1 MADRSTKRTEASVL
15 TERLRAD
22 IVSGVVAPGA
32 RLKLVPLARRFDVS
46 RGPLREAAS
55 RLAAEGLLT
64 IEDQRGFRVKPV
76 SRADLLDVTATR
88 KQIEG
93 LALRASLTHGDVAWE
108 GDVLSAAHVLDRVS
122 SPGADPDAQA
132 VFRARHADFHRA
144 LVAACPS
151 VYLREFRDHLYRL
164 TERYRNLALQG
175 PRSAGPARDVAAEHA
190 ALAQAAV
197 ARDADAACALLDAHL
212 ERTAQTLLRAYPDLF
227 GPPESE

>member
-1 MADRSTKRTEASVL
+1 MAARSPKRTEASVL
-15 TERLRAD
+15 TERLRAE

-32 RLKLVPLARRFDVS
+32 RLKLVPLARRFEVS

-64 IEDQRGFRVKPV
+64 IEDQRGFRVKSV

-88 KQIEG
+88 KHIEG

-108 GDVLSAAHVLDRVS
+108 GDVLAAAHVLDRVS
-122 SPGADPDAQA
+122 SPGTDPEAQA
-132 VFRARHADFHRA
+132 AFRARHADFHRA

-151 VYLREFRDHLYRL
+151 VYLLEFRDHLYRL

-175 PRSAGPARDVAAEHA
+175 PQSPGPARDVAAEHA
-190 ALAQAAV
+190 SLAQAAV
-197 ARDADAACALLDAHL
+197 ARDGDAACALLDAHL

-227 GPPESE
+227 GPPEPA